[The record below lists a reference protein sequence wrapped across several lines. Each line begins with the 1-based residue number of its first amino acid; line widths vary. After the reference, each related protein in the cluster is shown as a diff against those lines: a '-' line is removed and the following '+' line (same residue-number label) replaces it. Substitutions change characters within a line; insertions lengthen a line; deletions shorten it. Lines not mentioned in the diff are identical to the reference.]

1 VYDGTRAIERPPATP
16 KLQRTADA
24 LAGSAHVFDDVPGG
38 DVRLYATPVLVRG
51 RQVGT
56 VVAAQSLAA
65 YDRTTDLA
73 LLGRSR
79 WPWSCSAR
87 SAS

>member
-1 VYDGTRAIERPPATP
+1 M
-16 KLQRTADA
+16 
-24 LAGSAHVFDDVPGG
+24 FDDVPGS

-73 LLGRSR
+73 LLGSVVLA
-79 WPWSCSAR
+79 WCCSPR